1 MFKANALT
9 VACPET
15 HYVPFLDR
23 VRGCSAGEQATFE
36 EIAVDL
42 LQARFWITSGL
53 PTNRPESDHHKRVCL
68 LIGFWR
74 AIVAHGCYSTL
85 AADTPAPHRVSF
97 QQGGR
102 KLIPRSVGV
111 GMLLLV
117 ISVAGRCRRL
127 HNCGINQPT
136 HQRLE
141 QTHEET
147 KHGYDYSERRH
158 AHLLQG
164 LGNRPA
170 SLFPSWLAA
179 VCGRLGCTDD
189 VLPGARLPGDRS

>member
-1 MFKANALT
+1 MPADVQSNRPDH
-9 VACPET
+9 ACPET
-15 HYVPFLDR
+15 HYVPFLAR
-23 VRGCSAGEQATFE
+23 VRGCSVGQKVAFE

-42 LQARFWITSGL
+42 LQARFWIASAL
-53 PTNRPESDHHKRVCL
+53 PADRPESDHHKRVCL
-68 LIGFWR
+68 LIGVWR

-97 QQGGR
+97 QQGGW

-117 ISVAGRCRRL
+117 ISVAGALPTSSQLRD
-127 HNCGINQPT
+127 QPAT
-136 HQRLE
+136 RQRLE
-141 QTHEET
+141 QTHKET

-158 AHLLQG
+158 ANLLQG

-179 VCGRLGCTDD
+179 VCG
-189 VLPGARLPGDRS
+189 